1 VTRGYIKTEDDGS
14 GKPLPVDVYDV
25 EVLEVRKAGEMKDDG
40 SFTVFMDLQVLDGPD
55 AKSVTSVSLNFPAE
69 ENTKAQFWFKKKAR
83 GFFSVLREVDE
94 DLEGDDE
101 MEAIMEAMDGVK
113 LTARL
118 GIQAK
123 GQYKGS
129 QELLET
135 RPLGESF
142 EDPDD
147 DDDDDDDEAAAEPE
161 AKPETK
167 AQRLRR
173 EAEEAEAEEAGADDE
188 PEPEPEKKSARKPR
202 AVAKRG
208 TDKVGF

>member
-1 VTRGYIKTEDDGS
+1 MTRGYIKTEDDGS
-14 GKPLPVDVYDV
+14 GDALPIDTYDV
-25 EVLEVRKAGEMKDDG
+25 EVLEVRKAGEMKDDE

-55 AKSVTSVSLNFPAE
+55 KKSVTSVSLNFPAE
-69 ENTKAQFWFKKKAR
+69 SNTKAQFWFKKKAR
-83 GFFSVLREVDE
+83 GFMSALRGVE
-94 DLEGDDE
+94 DGLDGDDE
-101 MEAIMEAMDGVK
+101 IEAIIEAMTGCRVS
-113 LTARL
+113 ARL

-135 RPLGESF
+135 RALGESF
-142 EDPDD
+142 EDPEAGGDD
-147 DDDDDDDEAAAEPE
+147 DDDDDGPLDEPE

-173 EAEEAEAEEAGADDE
+173 EAEEAEAEEAGAEDE
-188 PEPEPEKKSARKPR
+188 PEPEAKPSARKRTR
-202 AVAKRG
+202 AKPG